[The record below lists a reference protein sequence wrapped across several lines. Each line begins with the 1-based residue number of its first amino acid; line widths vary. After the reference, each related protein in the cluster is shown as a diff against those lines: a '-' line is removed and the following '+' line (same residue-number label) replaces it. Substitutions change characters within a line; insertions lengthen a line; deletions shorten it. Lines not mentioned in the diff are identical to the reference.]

1 MDVVCLS
8 AEDCRLLSARF
19 AEHHNSHRRMA
30 GALEEAGATEA
41 LMRLG
46 ALRRLEAHFEIDL
59 GSLCHRFGRRDHPK
73 THPLERMVLGY
84 VAAWTPRPD
93 GTGELWVRLDRVR
106 QVRELIDEGE
116 RVGEPGA

>member
-19 AEHHNSHRRMA
+19 AEHGNSHRRMA
-30 GALEEAGATEA
+30 GALKATGQIEA
-41 LMRLG
+41 LERFG
-46 ALRRLEAHFEIDL
+46 ALRRLEARFEIDL
-59 GSLCHRFGRRDHPK
+59 GSLCHRFELRDHPD

-84 VAAWTPRPD
+84 VATWKARPG
-93 GTGELWVRLDRVR
+93 GTGELWVHLDRVR
-106 QVRELIDEGE
+106 EVRELIEEGE